1 MLVTMR
7 TCVQCGV
14 PSRKIRC
21 RGCRNDPQCLICHGT
36 VISQQSLKC
45 KNCNG
50 RPQSN
55 ISCRHCSSPLGF
67 SNGNR
72 RYCNNTCRQGW
83 INICRLPLRKNGE
96 CNMCFKNLTGSRG
109 LKYCGKECYGL
120 YRILYVANQRNKVL
134 ELWSVPYVT
143 RQTFQKNMKDVQ
155 SAKRLKA

>member
-72 RYCNNTCRQGW
+72 RYCNDTCRQGW

-134 ELWSVPYVT
+134 EL
-143 RQTFQKNMKDVQ
+143 
-155 SAKRLKA
+155 

>member
-1 MLVTMR
+1 MR
-7 TCVQCGV
+7 DCVQCGV
-14 PSRKIRC
+14 PSRRIRC
-21 RGCRNDPQCLICHGT
+21 KSCRRDPQCLTCHGS

-50 RPQSN
+50 RPLSSLNCRNCNN
-55 ISCRHCSSPLGF
+55 ILEF

-72 RYCNNTCRQGW
+72 RYCDDKCRQNW
-83 INICRLPLRKNGE
+83 INICKLPLRKNGE

-134 ELWSVPYVT
+134 EL
-143 RQTFQKNMKDVQ
+143 
-155 SAKRLKA
+155 